1 VTTVRSFFSMLVFV
15 AVLLC
20 TLFLAAQI
28 GWSSDILCGS
38 TADTGS
44 GEACEFSDAMEA
56 TDSEDD
62 SSQEAVE
69 DCVASRVSVSDCA
82 SSRLYALMKEVP
94 PSTILVSQLLH
105 PPTAH

>member
-1 VTTVRSFFSMLVFV
+1 MFVFV

-44 GEACEFSDAMEA
+44 GEACEFSDAVEA

-62 SSQEAVE
+62 SPSQEAVE

-82 SSRLYALMKEVP
+82 SSRLYALMKDAP

>member
-1 VTTVRSFFSMLVFV
+1 MLVFV

-82 SSRLYALMKEVP
+82 SSRLSTLMKEVP

>member
-1 VTTVRSFFSMLVFV
+1 MLVFV

-82 SSRLYALMKEVP
+82 SSRLYVLMKEVP